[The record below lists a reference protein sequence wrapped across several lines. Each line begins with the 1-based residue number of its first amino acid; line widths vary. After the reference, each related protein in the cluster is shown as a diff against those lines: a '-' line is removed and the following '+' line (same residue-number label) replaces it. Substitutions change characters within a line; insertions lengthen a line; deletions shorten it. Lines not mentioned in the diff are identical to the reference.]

1 VGLREYQKKRDFTRT
16 REPKPDADASTGQRP
31 LFVVQLHHASTR
43 HFDFRLQVGQTLK
56 SWAVP
61 KGPSYDPKIKRLA
74 VEVED
79 HPLAYADF
87 EGDIE
92 HGYGKGHV
100 DRFDRGVWSTERD
113 PRAQLR
119 KGHLRFELFGKR
131 LKGEWHLVRS
141 AKRNGHRHNW
151 LLFKANDAYAS
162 DIDADALMDDTMR
175 ESTRRAART
184 PKLRAAARKA
194 TAHKRSAPKRKS
206 VRAKA
211 ALIASARAIEHAR
224 AATPSPAF
232 FKPEL
237 TLLRQEPPS
246 GDQWLHEVKWDGYR
260 ILATIAHG
268 EVALWSRNAL
278 YWDDKVP
285 DIKQA
290 VESLGLDSARLDG
303 ELIATDEQGRSDFNR
318 LQKILSG
325 EAAGP
330 LVYVLFDLPYFEGYD
345 LSRASL
351 VARKELLARVL
362 KSAHSHLALSTHT
375 RGDGEAAFQRACEH
389 QLEGIV
395 SKRCDA
401 GYHAG
406 RSGDWIKVKRL
417 SSDEFAV
424 IGYTSPKGRRRGFG
438 SLLLA
443 KPDPARRGGWMY
455 VGRVG
460 TGFNDQMLAEVS
472 ERLGKQT
479 SRKPPTTLSHIDP
492 LLKGSH
498 WVPPRLVAEVYYR
511 GIGSHQLLRQPSLK
525 ALRMDKNP
533 RDLKQSDRA
542 TSSRPKATHSAGGI
556 AITHADRVVYPDD
569 GITKGDVATYYRT
582 VMSWLLPG
590 LQQRPVSVIR
600 CPEGTA
606 KACFF
611 QKHPIQGLHRVGVLE
626 LKEESGTERPYM
638 YVKDADSVLEL
649 VQFGTLEFHIWGS
662 TVKQPEKTDQIVFDL
677 DPAPDVAWPRV
688 VAAARTLKRM
698 LETLDLQSFVRT
710 SGGKGLHVVVPLHPR
725 SGWQEAKDFSHAV
738 ASTLTGISP
747 GEFIDVATKQRRKG
761 KIFIDYLRNNRGAT
775 SVANYSLRS
784 HPGAPVA
791 TPLRWEELGRLKGS
805 DAYDMHTLPKR
816 LVRMRKDPW
825 EHFDTVKQTLRHA
838 LKTLARLD

>member
-1 VGLREYQKKRDFTRT
+1 MGLREYQKKRDFTRT
-16 REPKPDADASTGQRP
+16 REPRSDADVSSGQRP
-31 LFVVQLHHASTR
+31 LFVVQLHHASAR

-61 KGPSYDPKIKRLA
+61 KGPSYNPSTKRLA

-100 DRFDRGVWSTERD
+100 DRFDRGVWSTEHD
-113 PRAQLR
+113 PKAQLR

-141 AKRNGHRHNW
+141 AKHAGRRHNW
-151 LLFKANDAYAS
+151 LLFKANDAYAR
-162 DIDADALMDDTMR
+162 DIDADALMDDKMR
-175 ESTRRAART
+175 QSTRRAART
-184 PKLRAAARKA
+184 PKSRAAARKA
-194 TAHKRSAPKRKS
+194 TARKRSTPKGKS
-206 VRAKA
+206 VRAMT
-211 ALIASARAIEHAR
+211 ALVESAGAIEHAK
-224 AATPSPAF
+224 AAKPSAAF
-232 FKPEL
+232 FKPAL
-237 TLLRQEPPS
+237 TLLRQEPPP

-260 ILATIAHG
+260 ILATVAHG
-268 EVALWSRNAL
+268 QVALWSRNAL
-278 YWDDKVP
+278 RWDDKVP

-303 ELIATDEQGRSDFNR
+303 ELIATDKQGRSDFNR

-351 VARKELLARVL
+351 LARKTLLARVL
-362 KSAHSHLALSTHT
+362 KSAVPHLALSTHT
-375 RGDGEAAFQRACEH
+375 HGDGDAAFQRALKH

-417 SSDEFAV
+417 TSDEFAV
-424 IGYTSPKGRRRGFG
+424 VGYTPPKGRRRGFG

-443 KPDPARRGGWMY
+443 RPAPDRRGGWIY
-455 VGRVG
+455 AGRVG
-460 TGFNDQMLAEVS
+460 TGFNNPLLEEVS
-472 ERLGKQT
+472 VRLGKRT
-479 SRKPPTTLSHIDP
+479 SRKPPTELTGVDP
-492 LLKGSH
+492 ELKDAH
-498 WVPPRLVAEVYYR
+498 WVQPRFVAEVYYR

-525 ALRMDKNP
+525 TLRMDKNP
-533 RDLKQSDRA
+533 KELKQPDR
-542 TSSRPKATHSAGGI
+542 SQPSKRSGSAGGNS
-556 AITHADRVVYPDD
+556 ITHADRVVYPRD
-569 GITKGDVATYYRT
+569 GITKGDVAAYYEA
-582 VMSWLLPG
+582 VMPWLLPG
-590 LQQRPVSVIR
+590 LQRRPISVIR

-606 KACFF
+606 RACFF
-611 QKHPIQGLHRVGVLE
+611 QKHPIQGLHRVGVVE
-626 LKEESGTERPYM
+626 LKEDSGAEQPYM
-638 YVKDADSVLEL
+638 YVKDANSVLEL

-662 TVKQPEKTDQIVFDL
+662 TVKQPDKTDQIVFDL
-677 DPAPDVAWPRV
+677 DPAPDVDWTRV
-688 VAAARTLKRM
+688 VDAARMLKRM
-698 LETLDLQSFVRT
+698 LETLGLQSFVRT
-710 SGGKGLHVVVPLHPR
+710 SGGKGLHVVAPLNPR
-725 SGWQEAKDFSHAV
+725 PDWQDAKAFAHAV
-738 ASTLTGISP
+738 ASTMTNVNP

-761 KIFIDYLRNNRGAT
+761 KIFIDYLRNSRGAT

-791 TPLRWEELGRLKGS
+791 TPLRWEELGKLKGS
-805 DAYDMHTLPKR
+805 QAYDIRTLPKR
-816 LVRMRKDPW
+816 LARMRKDPW
-825 EHFDTVKQTLRHA
+825 EDFATVKQSLRKA
-838 LKTLARLD
+838 LKTLEKFD